1 MSGIE
6 RRLTKLE
13 AASGHTAQMVVVFVG
28 FVPGPDPASPLA
40 SEPGLVGTALALGA
54 SSVPGWS

>member
-13 AASGHTAQMVVVFVG
+13 AASGHTGYACALERLARDRRPTSHYRAAMV
-28 FVPGPDPASPLA
+28 
-40 SEPGLVGTALALGA
+40 
-54 SSVPGWS
+54 

>member
-13 AASGHTAQMVVVFVG
+13 AASGHTAQTLVVFVTL
-28 FVPGPDPASPLA
+28 VPTDSDRWRP
-40 SEPGLVGTALALGA
+40 
-54 SSVPGWS
+54 

>member
-13 AASGHTAQMVVVFVG
+13 AASGHTAQTVVVFVS
-28 FVPGPDPASPLA
+28 FVPGRARFARYSNR
-40 SEPGLVGTALALGA
+40 
-54 SSVPGWS
+54 

>member
-13 AASGHTAQMVVVFVG
+13 AASVHTAQTVVVFIS
-28 FVPGPDPASPLA
+28 FVPGPDLHD
-40 SEPGLVGTALALGA
+40 TATVDGR
-54 SSVPGWS
+54 VWHWGGQG